1 MAYNAQIPQANDQIS
16 VSQGQILANF
26 QFLNTIASG
35 IFDAPAQLTVP
46 VIAAGDVALYAKVP
60 AAPFPLTGTNEL
72 FLVKS
77 SGAAFPLT
85 AQGITGGV
93 SWCYLPSGLIMKWGQ
108 FTATGTQQFVYPV
121 AANVPAFTLTP
132 TSIQLTPVRNGATQ
146 NAQIYLDS
154 FTAGANTNLQLGVYV
169 TQLNNPS
176 ANGSISFRFLSM
188 GF

>member
-35 IFDAPAQLTVP
+35 IFDAPQQLLAP
-46 VIAAGDVALYAKVP
+46 LIAAGNVALYAQIPTIV
-60 AAPFPLTGTNEL
+60 PLTGVNEL

-85 AQGITGGV
+85 AQGIAGGI
-93 SWCYLPSGLIMKWGQ
+93 SYCYLPSGLIMKWGQ
-108 FTATGTQQFVYPV
+108 FSATGTQQFVYPV
-121 AANVPAFTLTP
+121 AANVPAFTATP
-132 TSIQLTPVRNGATQ
+132 SSILLTPVRTFATV

-176 ANGSISFRFLSM
+176 TNGSIVFRFLAM